1 MQVTKLETKIAATAG
16 AIKSALGVKQL
27 PATLVV
33 LGSGFKGFEK
43 SLSHS
48 STVELNELPHVA
60 SPSVQGHGASLVI
73 GEAGSTPVAVMTG
86 RLHMY
91 EGLSA
96 HDVVYPLRVLATLG
110 VKRVLLTNASG
121 SLRADIPPGRLV
133 AITDQINFTGTSC
146 LMGPDGKFFGKQFL
160 DMASAFDKSWLEK
173 ICQLDGAISKG
184 VYVGVLGP
192 AYETPAEARM
202 LSGLGADVVGM
213 STVQEVLA
221 AHQLGLK
228 VACLSFVTNMS
239 GGLGE
244 TLTHDDV
251 LDLVAKNQE
260 RLQSIL
266 IRALGV

>member
-1 MQVTKLETKIAATAG
+1 MSVTKLETEIAATAT
-16 AIKSALGVKQL
+16 AVKSALGVDRL
-27 PATLVV
+27 PPTLVV
-33 LGSGFKGFEK
+33 LGSGFKGFENN
-43 SLSHS
+43 LSG
-48 STVELNELPHVA
+48 STSVELQELPHVA
-60 SPSVQGHGASLVI
+60 SPSVQGHGASLVAGTI
-73 GEAGSTPVAVMTG
+73 GNTPLVVMTG
-86 RLHMY
+86 RLHLY

-96 HDVVYPLRVLATLG
+96 HDIVYPLRVLATLG

-121 SLRADIPPGRLV
+121 SLCADVPPGTLV
-133 AITDQINFTGTSC
+133 AVTDQINMTGTSC
-146 LMGPDGKFFGKQFL
+146 LMGPKGKYFGKQFL
-160 DMASAFDKSWLEK
+160 DMASAWDKSWLEK
-173 ICQLDGAISKG
+173 ICALDHDIVRG

-202 LSGLGADVVGM
+202 LAGLGATVVGM
-213 STVQEVLA
+213 STVQETMA

-244 TLTHDDV
+244 PLTHDDV

-266 IRALGV
+266 IKAVGV